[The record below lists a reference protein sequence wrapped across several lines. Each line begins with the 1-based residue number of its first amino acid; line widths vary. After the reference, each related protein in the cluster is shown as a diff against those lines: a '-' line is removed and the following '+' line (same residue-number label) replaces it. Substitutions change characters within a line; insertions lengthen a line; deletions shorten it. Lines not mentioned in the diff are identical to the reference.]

1 MQKGLRRQM
10 RNSSKKRK
18 SFNIFEALKVEMKEN
33 CHSAFLAYLLD
44 SNKGH
49 YQTIFLEKFLER
61 IANTQGLKTKLTHF
75 KSKDCESITTESAIH
90 QNRRIDIL
98 MKFNNGCHIIIEN
111 KINAYD
117 QEAQIRDYVE
127 SLGVGAEQILVI
139 YLTKDNAEPSDDS
152 LCKYRCRKWEI
163 KEHKILDSSKTL
175 KAYYLSINYEWI
187 KEWLDKCLESIEE
200 SIKGTTKAENRLNKL
215 ILCLKQYIEI
225 LDSHILE
232 SPNKQETKEHI
243 LDYVMQNV
251 GFTNK
256 ALEILSK
263 DTQEN
268 KAQQECYEILKE
280 HKNEIQ
286 DSILQD
292 FYNAVECY
300 CRDKELLKID
310 NRIWYAENYENK
322 GILFYTKVEG
332 LCLYFAIKGEK
343 SACFTADAYGIKW
356 LNAKKHKEALNL
368 IDYFKA
374 KKESFNTPEHY
385 LKDHKTFQPDKI
397 LIKNELELC
406 KWIYSHA
413 QDKDTKEEVLNK
425 AVKKFMPLFIE
436 FANTYIHLESFLGFI
451 YDKCMIRVVG
461 LEQSDFIEY
470 CLSAILQSG
479 QWESAFETLRQNI

>member
-1 MQKGLRRQM
+1 MKDFAKGLKAANEKFQQE
-10 RNSSKKRK
+10 KKEGRCD
-18 SFNIFEALKVEMKEN
+18 FNIFEALKVEMSEN
-33 CHSAFLAYLLD
+33 RHSAFLAYLLD

-61 IANTQGLKTKLTHF
+61 ITNTQGLKTKLTHF
-75 KSKDCESITTESAIH
+75 KSKDYESITTESAIH

-98 MKFNNGCHIIIEN
+98 MKFNNGSHIIIEN

-175 KAYYLSINYEWI
+175 KAYYLGINYEWI
-187 KEWLDKCLESIEE
+187 KEWLEECLESIEE
-200 SIKGTTKAENRLNKL
+200 SIKGKTKAENRLNKL

-232 SPNKQETKEHI
+232 SPNKQETKEYI
-243 LDYVMQNV
+243 LQYVMQNA

-292 FYNAVECY
+292 FYNAVERY
-300 CRDKELLKID
+300 CREESLKIGR
-310 NRIWYAENYENK
+310 NIWYAENYEN
-322 GILFYTKVEG
+322 GILFYKKADKDKAESGREMVYLFFG
-332 LCLYFAIKGEK
+332 IKSEK

-356 LNAKKHKEALNL
+356 LNAKKHKEALKL
-368 IDYFKA
+368 EFKQKA

-385 LKDHKTFQPDKI
+385 LKDHTTFQPECKS
-397 LIKNELELC
+397 ELELC
-406 KWIYSHA
+406 KWIYSRA

-436 FANTYIHLESFLGFI
+436 FANKPLIKKYVSKYSKLFN
-451 YDKCMIRVVG
+451 D
-461 LEQSDFIEY
+461 
-470 CLSAILQSG
+470 
-479 QWESAFETLRQNI
+479 

>member
-1 MQKGLRRQM
+1 MKDFAIGLKAANEKFQRE
-10 RNSSKKRK
+10 KKEGRCD
-18 SFNIFEALKVEMKEN
+18 FNIFEALKVEMSEN
-33 CHSAFLAYLLD
+33 RHSAFLAYLLD

-61 IANTQGLKTKLTHF
+61 ITNTQGLKTKLTHF
-75 KSKDCESITTESAIH
+75 KSKDYESITTESAIR

-98 MKFNNGCHIIIEN
+98 MKFNNGSHIIIEN

-127 SLGVGAEQILVI
+127 SLHKQGVGAEQILVI

-175 KAYYLSINYEWI
+175 KAYYLGINYEWI

-200 SIKGTTKAENRLNKL
+200 SIKGTTKAENGLNKL

-232 SPNKQETKEHI
+232 SPNKQGTKENI
-243 LDYVMQNV
+243 LQYVMQNV

-310 NRIWYAENYENK
+310 NNIWYAENYEN
-322 GILFYTKVEG
+322 GILFYKKADKDKAESGREMVYLFFG
-332 LCLYFAIKGEK
+332 IRGET

-385 LKDHKTFQPDKI
+385 LKDHTTFQPECKS
-397 LIKNELELC
+397 ELELC
-406 KWIYSHA
+406 KWIYSRA

-436 FANTYIHLESFLGFI
+436 FANKPLIKKYVSKYSKLFN
-451 YDKCMIRVVG
+451 D
-461 LEQSDFIEY
+461 
-470 CLSAILQSG
+470 
-479 QWESAFETLRQNI
+479 

>member
-1 MQKGLRRQM
+1 MKDFAKGLKAANEKFQQE
-10 RNSSKKRK
+10 KKEGRCD
-18 SFNIFEALKVEMKEN
+18 FNIFEALKVEMSEN
-33 CHSAFLAYLLD
+33 RHSAFLAYLLD

-61 IANTQGLKTKLTHF
+61 ITNTQGLKTKLTHF
-75 KSKDCESITTESAIH
+75 KSKDYESITTESAIH

-98 MKFNNGCHIIIEN
+98 MKFNNGSHIIIEN

-175 KAYYLSINYEWI
+175 KAYYLGINYEWI
-187 KEWLDKCLESIEE
+187 KEWLEECLESIEE
-200 SIKGTTKAENRLNKL
+200 SIKGKTKAENRLNKL

-232 SPNKQETKEHI
+232 SPNKQETKEYI
-243 LDYVMQNV
+243 LQYVMQNA

-292 FYNAVECY
+292 FYNAVERY
-300 CRDKELLKID
+300 CREESLKIGR
-310 NRIWYAENYENK
+310 NIWYAENYEN
-322 GILFYTKVEG
+322 GILFYKKADKDKAESGREMVYLFFG
-332 LCLYFAIKGEK
+332 IKSEK

-356 LNAKKHKEALNL
+356 LNAKKHKEALKL
-368 IDYFKA
+368 EFKQKA

-385 LKDHKTFQPDKI
+385 LKDHKTFQPECKS
-397 LIKNELELC
+397 ELELC
-406 KWIYSHA
+406 KWIYSRA

-436 FANTYIHLESFLGFI
+436 FANKPLIKKYVSKYSKLFN
-451 YDKCMIRVVG
+451 D
-461 LEQSDFIEY
+461 
-470 CLSAILQSG
+470 
-479 QWESAFETLRQNI
+479 

>member
-1 MQKGLRRQM
+1 M
-10 RNSSKKRK
+10 S
-18 SFNIFEALKVEMKEN
+18 EN
-33 CHSAFLAYLLD
+33 RHSAFLAYLLD

-61 IANTQGLKTKLTHF
+61 ITNTQGLKTKLTHF
-75 KSKDCESITTESAIH
+75 KSKDYESITTESAIR

-98 MKFNNGCHIIIEN
+98 MKFNNGYHIIIEN

-139 YLTKDNAEPSDDS
+139 YLTKYDTDPSEIS
-152 LCKYRCRKWEI
+152 LGRYAGKKWRLE
-163 KEHKILDSSKTL
+163 EHKIYNSNGKF
-175 KAYYLSINYEWI
+175 KAYYLGINYEWI

-200 SIKGTTKAENRLNKL
+200 SIKGTTKAEKGLNKL
-215 ILCLKQYIEI
+215 ILCVEQYIEI
-225 LDSHILE
+225 LESHILE
-232 SPNKQETKEHI
+232 SPNKQETKENI
-243 LDYVMQNV
+243 LQYVMQNV

-310 NRIWYAENYENK
+310 NRIWYAENYEN
-322 GILFYTKVEG
+322 GILFYKKADKDKAESGREMVYLFFG
-332 LCLYFAIKGEK
+332 IRGET
-343 SACFTADAYGIKW
+343 SACFTADAYGIEW
-356 LNAKKHKEALNL
+356 LNTKKYKEALNL
-368 IDYFKA
+368 IDYFKEEA
-374 KKESFNTPEHY
+374 KKESFNAPEHY

-436 FANTYIHLESFLGFI
+436 FANKPLI
-451 YDKCMIRVVG
+451 K
-461 LEQSDFIEY
+461 EY
-470 CLSAILQSG
+470 VSKYSKL
-479 QWESAFETLRQNI
+479 FND